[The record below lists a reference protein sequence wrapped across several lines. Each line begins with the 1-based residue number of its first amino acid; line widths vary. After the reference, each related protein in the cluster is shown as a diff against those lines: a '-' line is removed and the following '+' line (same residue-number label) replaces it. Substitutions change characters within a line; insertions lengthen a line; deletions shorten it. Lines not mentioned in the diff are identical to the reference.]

1 MSELIIG
8 GNFTTPPY
16 SMFSDIAEAAS
27 HKYYMYR
34 DKSNRI
40 WLVGDEPNAAEH
52 IYVDGGKGSN
62 GFGGRTLTFELVDGS
77 TIDLIGPWHTNSGA
91 LLKAVGIDLHDKYFT
106 WGCIG
111 TDRHFSNGNS
121 GISNLIY
128 IDKEPVLGKFDR
140 IDNLAKQVQRIEGTL
155 GNPGFVNKAP
165 TEIIERERVKLGEL
179 QGKREQLSARLSD
192 LAT

>member
-16 SMFSDIAEAAS
+16 SMFSGIAEAAS

-62 GFGGRTLTFELVDGS
+62 GFGGRTMTFELVDGS
-77 TIDLIGPWHTNSGA
+77 TVDLIGPWHTNSGA
-91 LLKAVGIDLHDKYFT
+91 LLQAVGIDLRDKYFT

-128 IDKEPVLGKFDR
+128 IDKEPVLGLYDR
-140 IDNLAKQVQRIEGTL
+140 IDTLAKQLSEERQECLFYYRQTL
-155 GNPGFVNKAP
+155 GGSTLGPVNYEKFP
-165 TEIIERERVKLGEL
+165 KHSG
-179 QGKREQLSARLSD
+179 QN
-192 LAT
+192 

>member
-8 GNFTTPPY
+8 GNFTTPSY
-16 SMFSDIAEAAS
+16 AMFSAIAEAAS
-27 HKYYMYR
+27 HKYYMYK

-62 GFGGRTLTFELVDGS
+62 GFGGRTMTFELVDGS
-77 TIDLIGPWHTNSGA
+77 TVNLIGPWHTNSSA
-91 LLKAVGIDLHDKYFT
+91 LLQAVGIDLRDKYFT

-111 TDRHFSNGNS
+111 TDRYFNNGNS

-128 IDKEPVLGKFDR
+128 IDKEPILGKYDR
-140 IDNLAKQVQRIEGTL
+140 IDNLAKQLSEERQECLFYYRQTL
-155 GNPGFVNKAP
+155 GGSTLGPVNYEKFP
-165 TEIIERERVKLGEL
+165 RRSG
-179 QGKREQLSARLSD
+179 
-192 LAT
+192 